1 LNGIPERLSD
11 EQNDERIV
19 VGRIAAAY
27 GVRGWFHV
35 QSFTI
40 PQENILA
47 YSPWYVLRG
56 GNWQCR
62 EPAEGRRHGKGIVAR
77 FDECRDR
84 DCATAWR
91 DSDIAIGRGQLP
103 ETAPGEYYWQDL
115 IGMAVV
121 NLEGA
126 EFGKVVSLMQT
137 GANDVLVVVGER
149 ERLIPFLRGQVVID
163 VDLSSRLIKV
173 DWDPEF

>member
-1 LNGIPERLSD
+1 MSDDQHEERL
-11 EQNDERIV
+11 V

-35 QSFTI
+35 QSFTA

-47 YSPWYVLRG
+47 YSPWYVLQG
-56 GNWQCR
+56 GSWQCR
-62 EPAEGRRHGKGIVAR
+62 EPAEGRLHGKGINAR

-84 DCATAWR
+84 DCASAWR
-91 DSDIAIGRGQLP
+91 GVDIAIGRGQLP

-126 EFGKVVSLMQT
+126 EFGKVESLMET

-149 ERLIPFLRGQVVID
+149 ERLIPFLRGRVVMD
-163 VDLSSRLIKV
+163 VDLSSRLISV
-173 DWDPEF
+173 DWDPDF